1 MECLQELE
9 STLNYGKELQK
20 QSAVVAVELRE
31 IKQIT
36 GLEELCVIDEPTAAA
51 FAYGFSTAPITV
63 VLWTDLK
70 RDRMAPQTRL
80 VSCLL
85 TLKGIDVFSYWYQV
99 SY

>member
-1 MECLQELE
+1 M
-9 STLNYGKELQK
+9 SNYLFINAVITVPASAYFKF
-20 QSAVVAVELRE
+20 SAVPDAR
-31 IKQIT
+31 QIA

-70 RDRMAPQTRL
+70 RDRMAPETRQ

-85 TLKGIDVFSYWYQV
+85 TLKGVDMFSYWYRV